1 MATKT
6 STRST
11 KSTSETTETKRSSK
25 GTSVNRVTL
34 VGRVVAT
41 PELRTTGSGLSVTT
55 IRIATNDR
63 EVPEFHD
70 VVLWRQQAE
79 FAAKY
84 MAKGRL
90 AYVEGRLQTRTW
102 EGATARSAGR
112 SRSSPIGSRRCRPSR
127 PPMRRRS
134 PRRVLGRLA
143 LPRTLASG
151 VRSKR
156 PCKGA
161 SRRVRLAQPNTVYVW
176 T

>member
-11 KSTSETTETKRSSK
+11 KSTPETTDTKRSSK

-34 VGRVVAT
+34 VGRVVAA
-41 PELRTTGSGLSVTT
+41 PQLRTTGSGISVTT

-63 EVPEFHD
+63 DVPEFHD

-90 AYVEGRLQTRTW
+90 AYVEGRLQSRTW
-102 EGATARSAGR
+102 EGAD
-112 SRSSPIGSRRCRPSR
+112 GSK
-127 PPMRRRS
+127 
-134 PRRVLGRLA
+134 RRVVEVVADRFQA
-143 LPRTLASG
+143 MSPKQA
-151 VRSKR
+151 
-156 PCKGA
+156 A
-161 SRRVRLAQPNTVYVW
+161 EAAA
-176 T
+176 

>member
-11 KSTSETTETKRSSK
+11 KSTAETTETKRSSK
-25 GTSVNRVTL
+25 GTSVNRVIL

-41 PELRTTGSGLSVTT
+41 PELRTTGSGISVTT

-63 EVPEFHD
+63 GVPEFHD

-90 AYVEGRLQTRTW
+90 AYVEGRLQSRTW
-102 EGATARSAGR
+102 EAADGSKRRTVEVVADPFQALSAGQATK
-112 SRSSPIGSRRCRPSR
+112 
-127 PPMRRRS
+127 
-134 PRRVLGRLA
+134 VA
-143 LPRTLASG
+143 
-151 VRSKR
+151 
-156 PCKGA
+156 
-161 SRRVRLAQPNTVYVW
+161 
-176 T
+176 